1 MSEAWHADCWAA
13 TCTAVSATTVCFPE
27 LSEGLVVA
35 VCTLFSA
42 FFSVAAADRY
52 PVVEAAVEATRSRAS
67 SATPSQ
73 LPASGVQQH
82 HLTPAASRFGSTGV
96 VPDMM

>member
-1 MSEAWHADCWAA
+1 MYEAWHADCWAA

-35 VCTLFSA
+35 VPLCFRL
-42 FFSVAAADRY
+42 FSVAAADRN